1 MSLMPLL
8 HGKASIMILEYKPQN
23 TVETV
28 LLLCIMQ
35 LLYTLWDRTC
45 SILHSKDHDTFD
57 LLKLLTLKKE
67 GRLHFPLSAI
77 VFEILISKKNAV

>member
-8 HGKASIMILEYKPQN
+8 HGKASIMILVYKPQN

-57 LLKLLTLKKE
+57 L
-67 GRLHFPLSAI
+67 
-77 VFEILISKKNAV
+77 

>member
-8 HGKASIMILEYKPQN
+8 HGKASIMILVYKPQN

-35 LLYTLWDRTC
+35 LLYTLWDKTC

-57 LLKLLTLKKE
+57 L
-67 GRLHFPLSAI
+67 
-77 VFEILISKKNAV
+77 